1 MSVPVK
7 GAKGAEYGPLCVLT
21 EEQLDEVVE
30 AIKDAGEFA
39 FDVET
44 RGNIYR
50 HGEVMDL
57 VDKEW
62 YDKEATLK
70 SMNAA
75 VRQRSRQAIEAK
87 WSKNLA
93 LDPLRNEVF
102 WIGISVSGKSWAI
115 PMGHPHGEV
124 IVPAI
129 IGDGSTVP
137 PPGYREILAS
147 GKESHAKSKFVVPAV
162 YSPAPQQLEQGAVFT
177 ALEPLFLDPNIVK
190 IGHNIK
196 FDARSVAKYIG
207 GLPQGRYVDTMV
219 LQHFLN
225 ENIPNFSLQSLIA
238 NNFNGLDPYERDGKV
253 GKIISDVSFS
263 VALRYVHTDVRWTW
277 LLYKKMWRRVKANK
291 DWLDAVYT
299 DLDLLYVISDMEQT
313 GIAVDTTA
321 MQATGKELDQNLHYL
336 LRDMADYAPPGFNPD
351 SLEHKRQLLFGPK
364 SKGGLGLSSGRE
376 TSTGKAS
383 VDDATLQSLKNKHPV
398 VQMMLDWAETKKLKS
413 TYVDGLTPMLHS
425 GRLHP
430 SFHLHRTATARLSS
444 SGPNLQNIPRDGRM
458 RSMFVAPDGE
468 MLVVAD
474 YDQIELRVMAMFSQ
488 DKELVRIFNT
498 NEDIHRGTAALILAK
513 EPVDVSDEERTI
525 YGKVPNFLM
534 GYGGG
539 PKRLIE
545 ATNGVIT
552 LKEAKDIITA
562 YHDAYSGLTT
572 WKNEML
578 QKATHYGYV
587 ETMGKRRRRLV
598 DIRSDDFSLRSRAER
613 QAINFIVQGS
623 AAEIC
628 KKAMVRVHS
637 KLPHDTCRLLVQVH
651 DELMISVPEEEVSF
665 YSLLLQNEMGD
676 GTVIN
681 GVPLNV
687 TAHCG
692 RSWYEAK
699 G

>member
-1 MSVPVK
+1 MGVE
-7 GAKGAEYGPLCVLT
+7 GAEYGPLCVLT
-21 EEQLDEVVE
+21 EQQLQEVVDE
-30 AIKDAGEFA
+30 IVSAGEFA

-50 HGEVMDL
+50 HGDVMDL
-57 VDKEW
+57 IDKEW
-62 YDKEATLK
+62 YEKEATLK
-70 SMNAA
+70 SMNAS
-75 VRQRSRQAIEAK
+75 VRQRSRQAIEARWTK
-87 WSKNLA
+87 SLA

-102 WIGISVSGKSWAI
+102 WIGIAVPGKSWAI
-115 PMGHPHGEV
+115 PMGHHNGEV
-124 IVPAI
+124 VVPAI
-129 IGDGSTVP
+129 VGDGTTVP
-137 PPGYREILAS
+137 PPGYREILSS
-147 GKESHAKSKFVVPAV
+147 GRESKARSKFVVPAV
-162 YSPAPQQLEQGAVFT
+162 YSPAPQQLDQETVFT
-177 ALEPLFLDPNIVK
+177 ALEPLFLDHDITK

-238 NNFNGLDPYERDGKV
+238 HNFDGLNPYERDGKIGSIV
-253 GKIISDVSFS
+253 TEVAFS
-263 VALRYVHTDVRWTW
+263 TALRYVHLDVRWTW
-277 LLYKKMWRRVKANK
+277 LLYRTMWRKVKSNS

-313 GIAVDTTA
+313 GIAVDTVA
-321 MQATGKELDQNLHYL
+321 MQATGKELDQNLNYL
-336 LRDMADYAPPGFNPD
+336 LRDFADYAPPGFNPD
-351 SLEHKRQLLFGPK
+351 SLEHKRRLLFGPK
-364 SKGGLGLSSGRE
+364 NKGGLGLKSSTE
-376 TSTGKAS
+376 TTTGKAS
-383 VDDATLQSLKNKHPV
+383 VNDATLQSLKHKHPA

-413 TYVDGLTPMLHS
+413 TYVDGMIPLLHH

-430 SFHLHRTATARLSS
+430 SFHLHRTVTARISS

-458 RSMFVAPDGE
+458 RSMFVAPSGQS
-468 MLVVAD
+468 LVVAD

-513 EPVDVSDEERTI
+513 TPEEVSDEERTI

-545 ATNGVIT
+545 ATNGVIS
-552 LKEAKDIITA
+552 LKEAKDIIDA
-562 YHDAYSGLTT
+562 YHRAYSGLTE
-572 WKNEML
+572 WKHEVL
-578 QKATHYGYV
+578 HKATHYGYV
-587 ETMGKRRRRLV
+587 ETMGKRRRRLL
-598 DIRSDDFSLRSRAER
+598 DIKSNDFSLRGRAER
-613 QAINFIVQGS
+613 QAINFIVQGT

-637 KLPHDTCRLLVQVH
+637 KLPHETCRLLVQVH
-651 DELMISVPEEEVSF
+651 DELMISVPEDEVPF
-665 YSLLLQNEMGD
+665 YSTLLQNEMGD

-687 TAHCG
+687 TAHSG